1 MRTTPRN
8 VLGIG
13 AHFDDLELG
22 CGGTLAKHVDA
33 GDKVTML
40 VVTDSEYHSPDGVMV
55 RSAEVARK
63 EGLKAASIL
72 GGELVCLECKT
83 FEVMFDELLTSRIS
97 ALIKER
103 KIDTIYSH
111 WINDLHRDHQLA
123 GRAALMAGRHVP
135 RFLQYRSNYY
145 SSGVDFVSRVFSD
158 ISSTM
163 DRKVEAVRAHES
175 ELERVYNTWIE
186 FMTNQN
192 RSLGLQI
199 GCEYAEIFEVVRY
212 LL

>member
-1 MRTTPRN
+1 MKNAPRN
-8 VLGIG
+8 ILGIG

-22 CGGTLAKHVDA
+22 CGGTLSKHVDA
-33 GDKVTML
+33 GDRVTML
-40 VVTDSEYHSPDGVMV
+40 VVTDSEYRSPKGVMV
-55 RSAEVARK
+55 RSGETARQ
-63 EGLKAASIL
+63 EGLKAAAII
-72 GGELVCLECKT
+72 GGDLVCLECKT
-83 FEVMFDELLTSRIS
+83 FEVMFDEHLTSRIS
-97 ALIKER
+97 ALIQER
-103 KIDTIYSH
+103 EIDTIYSH

-145 SSGVDFVSRVFSD
+145 SSGVEFVSRVYSD

-163 DRKVEAVRAHES
+163 DRKIDSIRAHES
-175 ELERVYNTWIE
+175 ELERVYNKWID
-186 FMTNQN
+186 FVTDQN

>member
-1 MRTTPRN
+1 MTHAPRN
-8 VLGIG
+8 ILGIG

-33 GDKVTML
+33 GDNVTML
-40 VVTDSEYHSPDGVMV
+40 VITDSEYRSPEGVLV
-55 RSAEVARK
+55 RSAETARK
-63 EGLKAASIL
+63 EGRAAAGVI
-72 GGELVCLECKT
+72 GAELICLEFKT
-83 FEVMFDELLTSRIS
+83 FEVLFDDPLTKTLFSVMESRN
-97 ALIKER
+97 
-103 KIDTIYSH
+103 IDTVYSH

-145 SSGVDFVSRVFSD
+145 SSGVEFVSRMFSD
-158 ISSTM
+158 ISATI
-163 DRKVEAVRAHES
+163 DRKIKAIQAHES
-175 ELERVYNTWIE
+175 ELERVYNKWID
-186 FMTNQN
+186 FAVNQH

-212 LL
+212 LI